1 MALQMDMHAR
11 LEQTMSMRLTPSQRM
26 SLEVLQLNVQ
36 ALEQHIEDEL
46 ESNPMLE
53 VKETEKMKSLDESN
67 DRGSSDSVSEEK
79 QLEIDH
85 VDVMSEYFE
94 PYINENNYSSGSS
107 NDNEDEL
114 DIFNIIEAETVDL
127 HDYLHQQIQYLK
139 PAEEIKKCVEI
150 ILTHLDDRGYLN
162 ESIVELS
169 HINIEENIEIEI
181 WEKALVFIKEELEP
195 VGLGASNL
203 QECLLIQTKRM
214 GSEFD
219 FEVEILEK
227 HFDEL
232 LHNRLDTIAHTM
244 ATDVSRI
251 VEVMEFFKSLEFRP
265 ASPWTDV
272 PSMTLQPDAYIK
284 YDAADSIEEKGKFTI
299 SLSKK
304 GIPEL
309 VVLEG
314 EEYKK
319 ESLTKKEK
327 QYIIEHVSSG
337 KALQEAIR
345 RRNQTLFQVINS
357 ICQNQVKFFE
367 EGKTGLRSL
376 QMQEIAAQ
384 LDISAAT
391 VTRTVKDKVVQT
403 DHGLF
408 PMKHFFSMKKVK
420 MGGGEVN
427 ERDKILKALNEV
439 IEEEDKGKPCS
450 DALISKRILEKGFKV
465 ATRTISKY
473 REMLDIPSSSKRKQF

>member
-1 MALQMDMHAR
+1 MDMHAR

-46 ESNPMLE
+46 ETNPMLE
-53 VKETEKMKSLDESN
+53 VKEVEKTKPLSEAN
-67 DRGSSDSVSEEK
+67 DQGPADSVSEEK

-85 VDVMSEYFE
+85 VDAMSEYFE
-94 PYINENNYSSGSS
+94 PYLSEQSSGGG
-107 NDNEDEL
+107 NYEGEDEM
-114 DIFNIIEAETVDL
+114 DIFNTIEDDSVDF
-127 HDYLHQQIQYLK
+127 HDYLHQQIEYLK
-139 PAEEIKKCVEI
+139 PSGEVKDCVEI
-150 ILTHLDDRGYLN
+150 ILSHLDERGYLK
-162 ESIVELS
+162 ESLAELS
-169 HINIEENIEIEI
+169 EINIKENIENQI
-181 WEKALVFIKEELEP
+181 WEKALAFIKEELEP

-203 QECLLIQTKRM
+203 QECLLIQTKRL

-232 LHNRLDTIAHTM
+232 LHNRLDTIAHAM
-244 ATDVSRI
+244 SADVSRI

-265 ASPWTDV
+265 ASPWTDA
-272 PSMTLQPDAYIK
+272 PSVTLRPDAYVK
-284 YDAADSIEEKGKFTI
+284 YDPPDTIDEKGKFTI
-299 SLSKK
+299 SLSKR

-345 RRNQTLFQVINS
+345 RRNQTLFQVINI
-357 ICQNQVKFFE
+357 ICQNQIKFFE

-384 LDISAAT
+384 LDVSAAT

-403 DHGLF
+403 DYGLF
-408 PMKHFFSMKKVK
+408 PMKYFFSMKKVK
-420 MGGGEVN
+420 MAGGEIN

-439 IEEEDKGKPCS
+439 IEEEEKIKPYS
-450 DALISKRILEKGFKV
+450 DAMISKKLLEKGFKV
-465 ATRTISKY
+465 ATRTVSKY
-473 REMLDIPSSSKRKQF
+473 RDILEIPSSSKRKQF